1 MDQRDRALARSRV
14 PAGVT
19 WTLRLRVDFMGISFP
34 GEPEKVNCKTA
45 TSDKRSKRR
54 RNEG

>member
-1 MDQRDRALARSRV
+1 V